1 MEINSISNSS
11 ISSVRLNKRATS
23 TNPFE
28 KNSFKGRTFKGSVL
42 PFADVFQAIK
52 PVTAPKPNKLKMI
65 AGSVIG
71 AVVDFKT
78 RLTQPIA
85 LFASKVRERI
95 AQGVDSVRHGLDSV
109 KNAGS
114 AIKEM
119 GKNMHGRIAQVFDF
133 HKVEP
138 EPVLPEVKILD
149 LKHINSKASVKDLK
163 ATWIAEN
170 EKISKESGKAVA

>member
-1 MEINSISNSS
+1 MEINSISNS

-52 PVTAPKPNKLKMI
+52 PVTAPKPNKVKMI
-65 AGSVIG
+65 ASSVIG

-95 AQGVDSVRHGLDSV
+95 AQGVDSVRHGIESA
-109 KNAGS
+109 KHAGS
-114 AIKEM
+114 TIKAM
-119 GKNMHGRIAQVFDF
+119 GKNMQGRISQVFDF
-133 HKVEP
+133 HKPDP
-138 EPVLPEVKILD
+138 EPVVPGVKILD
-149 LKHINSKASVKDLK
+149 LKHISPKAAVKDLK